1 MSCSDTSSTARSP
14 LCSVTA
20 LSAFRNPFQLTLVL
34 QTGMCNRESLLCN
47 REFRRLRSAD
57 QPGLYFPKISD
68 LWISPDPTCEVL
80 GCPGEG
86 APVGEAAVG

>member
-14 LCSVTA
+14 LCSVTS

-34 QTGMCNRESLLCN
+34 QTGMCNREFC
-47 REFRRLRSAD
+47 RLRSAD
-57 QPGLYFPKISD
+57 QPGCYLPKISD

-86 APVGEAAVG
+86 APVCEAAVG